1 MAQSLGKDKIIL
13 VTRKYKYIPSEELFS
28 QVTLY
33 DIVEAQKLLS
43 LGGCGAVHFVL
54 QSSPLSKLL
63 FIKLNGGDGESRT
76 LVRNGQK
83 QASTNVGLY

>member
-13 VTRKYKYIPSEELFS
+13 VTHKYKYIPNEELFS

-33 DIVEAQKLLS
+33 DIGEAQKLLS

-54 QSSPLSKLL
+54 QSFPMVYLDNLSRN
-63 FIKLNGGDGESRT
+63 FMGYGGKFCRY
-76 LVRNGQK
+76 V
-83 QASTNVGLY
+83 